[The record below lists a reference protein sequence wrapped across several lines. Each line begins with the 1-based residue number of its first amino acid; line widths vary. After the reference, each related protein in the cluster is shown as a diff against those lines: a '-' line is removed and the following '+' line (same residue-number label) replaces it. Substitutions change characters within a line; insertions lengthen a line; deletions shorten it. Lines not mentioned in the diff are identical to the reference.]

1 MGFWEIILGKD
12 NLMEFDILII
22 EDFVKEFLVRICLE
36 SYNLGWYFVCLI
48 NWIVFYLVFK
58 GIEEC

>member
-36 SYNLGWYFVCLI
+36 SYNLGWYFFCLI
-48 NWIVFYLVFK
+48 NWIVFYVVFK

>member
-1 MGFWEIILGKD
+1 MGFWKIILGKD

-36 SYNLGWYFVCLI
+36 SYNLG
-48 NWIVFYLVFK
+48 
-58 GIEEC
+58 